1 VALVTP
7 DIGLALSGGGSRA
20 AAFHLGCL
28 RALSDRGLL
37 PRVRVLSG
45 ISGGALLG
53 ALYAYGP
60 NQFGDFDAEAMD
72 LLRSGLQ
79 LAIARRLLLSRRLGQ
94 ALLANLSL
102 LPTAAVEVVTSQL
115 GRTPTPRVRRVNRTT
130 AFADVL
136 AALRFGEM
144 TM

>member
-1 VALVTP
+1 MTR

-60 NQFGDFDAEAMD
+60 KQFAEFDAEATE
-72 LLRSGLQ
+72 LLRGGLQ
-79 LAIARRLLLSRRLGQ
+79 LAIARRLLFSRRLGQ

-102 LPTAAVEVVTSQL
+102 PPAAVAEAAAPGSGSPL
-115 GRTPTPRVRRVNRTT
+115 TP
-130 AFADVL
+130 AC
-136 AALRFGEM
+136 AA
-144 TM
+144 